1 MIYLVSLIILAI
13 DFITKFWVMKVLIP
27 HEPVALF
34 PCFNLYLTFNR
45 GVSFSLLSARSAWG
59 VLALILLTGTIS
71 AFIVSFI
78 QKEKERLTRVGLAL
92 VLGGAIGNLIDRIR
106 FGSVIDFLDFYWDV
120 YHWPAFNVADS
131 AICMGAVLILYQY
144 IRRKK

>member
-1 MIYLVSLIILAI
+1 MIYLISLIVLML
-13 DFITKFWVMKVLIP
+13 DFASKFWVMTVLIP
-27 HEPVALF
+27 HVPVEVF

-45 GVSFSLLSARSAWG
+45 GVSFSMFSAQSATG
-59 VLALILLTGTIS
+59 VWALIGLTTAIS
-71 AFIVSFI
+71 AFIIYFI
-78 QKEKERLTRVGLAL
+78 QKEKELLTRIGLAL

-106 FGSVIDFLDFYWDV
+106 FGSVVDFLDFYLGK

-131 AICMGAVLILYQY
+131 AICIGAALILFQY